1 MRNSD
6 CSARAIRFGHEGIR
20 QIVSLVDVEIGDRAI
35 ERGETLGHLDA
46 DAPHADDADFLA
58 MNPGDEMH
66 VGVAPASIPD
76 IPVRLGDLAG
86 HGEEQPN
93 TDVGHVS
100 SQDVGRVGDPD
111 PICLG
116 V

>member
-1 MRNSD
+1 MSK
-6 CSARAIRFGHEGIR
+6 
-20 QIVSLVDVEIGDRAI
+20 VGDRTI
-35 ERGETLGHLDA
+35 EGGETLGDLDA

-58 MNPGDEMH
+58 MNPGDELH
-66 VGVAPASIPD
+66 VGVAPASVPD
-76 IPVRLGDLAG
+76 IPVRLRDLAG

-111 PICLG
+111 PVCLR